1 MDEERKAREKRV
13 EDAAVTVLVSL
24 AEAVEAEGRAGEALR
39 AMVEDEGL
47 SLREAVAWCNDEVTV
62 REATRLKRLAS
73 EQEDGEEGG
82 ANDTGEDAREKD
94 DDATSDAESD
104 AAPDEVE
111 SSREPVPVPTR
122 VSA

>member
-1 MDEERKAREKRV
+1 MDEERKAREKRL

-24 AEAVEAEGRAGEALR
+24 AEVVEAEGRAGEALR

-73 EQEDGEEGG
+73 DQEDGEEPGAEPDGG
-82 ANDTGEDAREKD
+82 DAGGD
-94 DDATSDAESD
+94 PGQHDAEADQADSPRER
-104 AAPDEVE
+104 ASAPMQ
-111 SSREPVPVPTR
+111 